1 MANSRY
7 DLVVIGSGPGG
18 YVAAIRASQ
27 LKMKVAVIERD
38 LPGGVCLN
46 WGCIPSKALLNSAE
60 TMESIRGAGKEH
72 GIEVGEIKLDFKRV
86 IARSREAADKLSK
99 GVRFLLK
106 KNKVDYIEADATIA
120 GPHTV
125 TLRPAAGKAAP
136 PAEAIEAERILIA
149 TGSGEKLFPG
159 MAIGD
164 GVMTSREALIHDHL
178 PASVVIIGAGAIGA
192 EFGYFYR
199 AFGAKVTIVEL
210 EKQMLP
216 GFDAEIAEELRRAF
230 VKRGTKVLLGH
241 GFKSMTRIRPSNGGG
256 NSGSGGEGSDGAG
269 EVIGKAGG
277 WSVELDAS
285 GTPKT
290 IEAEAVLLA
299 VGRNP
304 LSVELG
310 LDKIG
315 VEADRGYIKIDD
327 SFRTACPSV
336 YAIGDVARPPLLA
349 HKVSAEGVAAVEI
362 MAGIRE
368 PGFDL
373 LSIPGCIYCEPE
385 VAMVGLSET
394 QARERGIEVKVGKIP
409 FRSNGKA
416 VAINQTEGF
425 VKIVASKEFGE
436 VIGCQ
441 IIGHHATDLIGEIV
455 LGRTLEATTAEL
467 GHSVHPHPTLSESIM
482 EAALAAEDARL
493 HARARIAGR
502 GGRGSDSRR
511 DWRRADPAGTSS
523 GLYARARSRRGLH
536 QKRGYRVSGGTGPSG
551 VPRRAGDVSRAGAV
565 SWISN
570 CKTRWGE
577 ARRFAVSAEARA
589 GVDRRVI

>member
-1 MANSRY
+1 LANSRY

-27 LKMKVAVIERD
+27 LKMRVAVIERD

-86 IARSREAADKLSK
+86 IARSRVAADKLSK
-99 GVRFLLK
+99 GVSYLLR
-106 KNKVDYIEADATIA
+106 KNKVDYIEADGVIT

-125 TLRPAAGKAAP
+125 ALRPVNGKP
-136 PAEAIEAERILIA
+136 PPAAEAIEAERILIA

-159 MAIGD
+159 MALGD
-164 GVMTSREALIHDHL
+164 GVMTSREALIYDRL
-178 PASVVIIGAGAIGA
+178 PQSVAIIGAGAIGA

-199 AFGAKVTIVEL
+199 AFGAQVTIVEL

-216 GFDAEIAEELRRAF
+216 GFDAEIAEELRKAF
-230 VKRGTKVLLGH
+230 VRRGVKVLTGH
-241 GFKSMTRIRPSNGGG
+241 GFKSMARIGDGKDAGAGKGSGDSGGG
-256 NSGSGGEGSDGAG
+256 S
-269 EVIGKAGG
+269 GG
-277 WSVELDAS
+277 WSVALDAA

-290 IEAEAVLLA
+290 IEAEAVLVA

-304 LSVELG
+304 LSREMG
-310 LDKIG
+310 LDAVGIEG
-315 VEADRGYIKIDD
+315 DRAGYIKIDD
-327 SFRTACPSV
+327 AFRTTCPSI

-349 HKVSAEGVAAVEI
+349 HKASAEGVAAVEI
-362 MAGIRE
+362 MAGVRE

-385 VAMVGLSET
+385 VATVGLSEA

-416 VAINQTEGF
+416 VAINQVEGF
-425 VKIVASKEFGE
+425 VKIVASKEYGE

-441 IIGHHATDLIGEIV
+441 IIGHHATDMIAEVV
-455 LGRTLEATTAEL
+455 LGRTLETTTAEL
-467 GHSVHPHPTLSESIM
+467 GHSVHPHPTMSEAIM
-482 EAALAAEDARL
+482 EAALAAE
-493 HARARIAGR
+493 
-502 GGRGSDSRR
+502 
-511 DWRRADPAGTSS
+511 
-523 GLYARARSRRGLH
+523 
-536 QKRGYRVSGGTGPSG
+536 
-551 VPRRAGDVSRAGAV
+551 
-565 SWISN
+565 
-570 CKTRWGE
+570 GE
-577 ARRFAVSAEARA
+577 SINF
-589 GVDRRVI
+589 